1 VPLFS
6 SSGWFQIPTAWLVW
20 CKCLQLDVK
29 CKAYCAACQI
39 LVIVSEQERQR
50 VAVGPGNAHC
60 MSIHQVSLRRA
71 TRAPCGHCNV
81 GSTAAAAAVAATSAA
96 AIRQFAN

>member
-1 VPLFS
+1 MPLFS

-20 CKCLQLDVK
+20 CKCK
-29 CKAYCAACQI
+29 TYCAACQI